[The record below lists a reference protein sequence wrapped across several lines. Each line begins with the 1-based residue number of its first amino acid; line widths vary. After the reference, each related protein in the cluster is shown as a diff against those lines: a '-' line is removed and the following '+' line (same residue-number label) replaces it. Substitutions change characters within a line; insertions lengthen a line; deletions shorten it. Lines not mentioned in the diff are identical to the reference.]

1 MAVLSPELPPQ
12 LSERT
17 RSTSTLQLRVRGAV
31 VVGIV
36 IVVHWTAMR
45 YTLAELSAGVD
56 ITSPVIFVPFVPLAA
71 FACATQRWRGTPKEG
86 SRVAHR
92 SADWI
97 TAAALFVLALIMT
110 IGLPQVFTTDT
121 LTWRADLATV
131 PVVCALVVTVLFG
144 LRMLWRLRTVIW
156 MLTLMSPAL
165 YRPLI
170 SPIRIGTSTSTSW
183 GVWVLAHIL
192 PFIKETEGL
201 VDGRRVLISNASGD
215 ISLKVAEV
223 CAGNGAVLA
232 GVFVSITMWMLCE
245 APNRTK
251 ARWSVACIVICWLG
265 NLARLAAIFAGTSWM
280 GEKVATGWFHESAGL
295 MTLLLS
301 LILSL
306 ALAGRMGINPR
317 QKATGAPNSLVLPQ
331 VNWLTAIAVVAMIA
345 VLAPR
350 AHAATTDF
358 NLLDGRSQTPSTS
371 VSDVLTGWSVGN
383 GPPGVGI
390 ARLEDVRWATQYFGD
405 RATWQSYLVGTPMAS
420 GPIAVDVIASD
431 EPSRFDTYG
440 LSACFGFHGWRMTL
454 NQVIDLPGD
463 RRGEHIIYEVAG
475 EAAQLQAKTP
485 EGVQRSVEV
494 VSWRQVRP
502 DGQVERVTLH
512 QDIAAGDPATLT
524 QLADLIIASV
534 DNDTSTA
541 ARSAGTTST
550 GARSSGGD
558 N

>member
-1 MAVLSPELPPQ
+1 
-12 LSERT
+12 
-17 RSTSTLQLRVRGAV
+17 

-71 FACATQRWRGTPKEG
+71 FACAAQRWRGTPNEG

-97 TAAALFVLALIMT
+97 TATALFVLALIMT
-110 IGLPQVFTTDT
+110 IGLPRVFTTDT
-121 LTWRADLATV
+121 LTWRADLATA
-131 PVVCALVVTVLFG
+131 PVVCALAVTVLFG
-144 LRMLWRLRTVIW
+144 LRMLWRLRTVMW

-201 VDGRRVLISNASGD
+201 DDGRRVLIANASGD

-232 GVFVSITMWMLCE
+232 GIFVAITMWMLCE
-245 APNRTK
+245 APVRTK
-251 ARWSVACIVICWLG
+251 FRWSLACIVLCWLG
-265 NLARLAAIFAGTSWM
+265 NLARLAAIFAGTSWI
-280 GEKVATGWFHESAGL
+280 GEDVATGWFHETAGL
-295 MTLLLS
+295 ITLLLS
-301 LILSL
+301 LVVSL
-306 ALAGRMGINPR
+306 ALAARMGINPR
-317 QKATGAPNSLVLPQ
+317 RKVTGAPNSSVLPRI
-331 VNWLTAIAVVAMIA
+331 NWISMVAIVAMIA
-345 VLAPR
+345 ILAPR

-358 NLLDGRSQTPSTS
+358 DLLDGRSRAPS
-371 VSDVLTGWSVGN
+371 VSVSEVLTDWSVGN
-383 GPPGVGI
+383 APAGVGV

-405 RATWQSYLVGTPMAS
+405 RATWQSYLVGTPMTN

-454 NQVIDLPGD
+454 NQVIDLPGQ
-463 RRGEHIIYEVAG
+463 RRGEHIIYEVTGDAG
-475 EAAQLQAKTP
+475 QQQAKTP
-485 EGVQRSVEV
+485 DGEQRSVEV
-494 VSWRQVRP
+494 VSWRQVRT

-512 QDIAAGDPATLT
+512 QEIGAGDPATLT
-524 QLADLIIASV
+524 QLADLVIESV
-534 DNDTSTA
+534 DNTTTRAATTDATPINTS
-541 ARSAGTTST
+541 
-550 GARSSGGD
+550 SSGGD